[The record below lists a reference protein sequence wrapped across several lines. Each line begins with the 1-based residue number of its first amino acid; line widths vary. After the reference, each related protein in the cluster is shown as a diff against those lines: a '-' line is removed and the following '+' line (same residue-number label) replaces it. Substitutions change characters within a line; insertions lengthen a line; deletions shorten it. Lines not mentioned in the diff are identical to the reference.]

1 MTVNGWLQIGLYALV
16 ILALT
21 KPFGIYLH
29 RVFEDERPPFPRT
42 LGRLERL
49 LYRLCGV
56 DPGRQQDF
64 RGYATAMLLFSAP
77 W

>member
-49 LYRLCGV
+49 LGPVLEHVAALAGKV
-56 DPGRQQDF
+56 F
-64 RGYATAMLLFSAP
+64 
-77 W
+77 